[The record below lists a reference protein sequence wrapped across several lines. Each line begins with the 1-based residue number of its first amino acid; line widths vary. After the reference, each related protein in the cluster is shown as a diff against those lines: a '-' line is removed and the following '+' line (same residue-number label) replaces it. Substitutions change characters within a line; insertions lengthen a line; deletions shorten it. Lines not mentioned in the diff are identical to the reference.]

1 MLRLEFPR
9 TVEFPPAKR
18 EYEVNDI
25 VTFSQAWPNQLGV
38 LPGHTYQV
46 IWRQDVPYDLSYIIG
61 ADDCKDVNLADA
73 QGGPPATS
81 GVENLYPYGTN
92 NTLYQILIGLKPG
105 NYMVHLYM
113 PADQY
118 ILGLEYTQM
127 YPSNANM
134 TSPKYKYIGS
144 IKPEDTPY
152 YDPRLKLVT
161 VYNMLPFYLRFLT
174 DVGGAVDLS
183 GNPDAEKC
191 IAPLIINHCQLKD
204 VTSGLTSVN
213 AAGQTVT
220 TPLTAEQKNKNL
232 IRYIT
237 EIAFRNVQGVG

>member
-18 EYEVNDI
+18 EYEVNDFL
-25 VTFSQAWPNQLGV
+25 TFSNAWPNQLGIF
-38 LPGHTYQV
+38 PGHTYQV
-46 IWRQDVPYDLSYIIG
+46 VWREDVPYDLDFIIQA
-61 ADDCKDVNLADA
+61 ADWKDVNLADA

-92 NTLYQILIGLKPG
+92 NTLYQMLIGFKPG

-113 PADQY
+113 PSDQY

-127 YPSNANM
+127 YPSDTNM
-134 TSPKYKYIGS
+134 ASPKYKYIGS
-144 IKPEDTPY
+144 IKPEDSPH

-161 VYNMLPFYLRFLT
+161 VYNMLPFYLRFL
-174 DVGGAVDLS
+174 VDT
-183 GNPDAEKC
+183 GDDEKC
-191 IAPLIINHCQLKD
+191 IANMIINHCQLKD
-204 VTSGLTSVN
+204 VTAT
-213 AAGQTVT
+213 A
-220 TPLTAEQKNKNL
+220 TPEQKLKNI
-232 IRYIT
+232 IRYVT